1 MAKKS
6 NFDEVFEET
15 QTLYTQAILAAG
27 LNGLVNITVL
37 ADNKAKE
44 IFKVN
49 KANKLLQYRTG
60 DDVIIVLNEKIF
72 EQLEPAQRLIVVEES
87 LSAISFDIEKDI
99 LEVKQPD
106 VKTFKG
112 VLKKHTYA
120 TWEVVQESITTF
132 YQMEKD
138 EEKAAKDALAAGKPK
153 KQF

>member
-6 NFDEVFEET
+6 NYEEVFDET
-15 QTLYTQAILAAG
+15 QTLYSQAIKNADLG
-27 LNGLVNITVL
+27 GVNITVL
-37 ADNKAKE
+37 ADNTAKE

-60 DDVIIVLNEKIF
+60 DDIIIVLNEKIF
-72 EQLEPAQRLIVVEES
+72 DQLEPSQRLIVVEES
-87 LSAISFDIEKDI
+87 LSGVSYDSEKDL

-120 TWEVVQESITTF
+120 VWDVVQESIATL
-132 YQMEKD
+132 YQMERD
-138 EEKAAKDALAAGKPK
+138 EEQAKKDALEAGKPK
-153 KQF
+153 KKF